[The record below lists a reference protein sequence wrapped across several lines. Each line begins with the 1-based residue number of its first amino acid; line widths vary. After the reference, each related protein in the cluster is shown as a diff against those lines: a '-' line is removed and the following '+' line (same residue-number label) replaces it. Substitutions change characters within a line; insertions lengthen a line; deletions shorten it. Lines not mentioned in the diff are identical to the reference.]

1 MRCINAFDTI
11 QNRSQ
16 ILLRITLINILIK
29 LNNFNIS
36 FVPLDIRGYLKE
48 VQMKGLSL
56 PRTFLCERIFD
67 RDMHTYVVS
76 KKRVMDSSIIMQ
88 LNIYLC
94 I

>member
-29 LNNFNIS
+29 LNTFNIS

-48 VQMKGLSL
+48 VQMTG
-56 PRTFLCERIFD
+56 FLCVDLFD
-67 RDMHTYVVS
+67 VKEYFTKICIHM
-76 KKRVMDSSIIMQ
+76 SSQ
-88 LNIYLC
+88 RNE
-94 I
+94 